1 MSSRYPVRKVLGE
14 GLVPLVIFVLDQ
26 LSLAPERRVVEAVE
40 VAQGLADGAG
50 VISQTLDVLEGH
62 VDDADGA
69 GFAVQMAAGEASEA
83 GGVGDAALAVRLK
96 VRAWRQ
102 AAGQRAAL
110 HARRLAGSQL
120 RGRPADGKVSFFSLI
135 CGSS

>member
-1 MSSRYPVRKVLGE
+1 M
-14 GLVPLVIFVLDQ
+14 
-26 LSLAPERRVVEAVE
+26 APERRVVKAAE

-50 VISQTLDVLEGH
+50 VIGQTLDVLEGH

-69 GFAVQMAAGEASEA
+69 GLAVQVATGEASEA

-96 VRAWRQ
+96 VRARRQ

-110 HARRLAGSQL
+110 HTRRLAGSQL
-120 RGRPADGKVSFFSLI
+120 HG
-135 CGSS
+135 